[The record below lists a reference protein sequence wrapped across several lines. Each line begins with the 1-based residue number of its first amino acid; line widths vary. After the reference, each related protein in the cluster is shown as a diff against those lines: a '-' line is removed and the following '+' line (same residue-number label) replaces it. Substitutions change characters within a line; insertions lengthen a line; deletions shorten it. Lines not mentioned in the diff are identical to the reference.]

1 MCWTRM
7 GNRTMHA
14 AVLDMGPGSVDG
26 WLLQLAANELGIE
39 AATGVLD
46 RTKRALHVDGALV
59 PLTRREFDVM
69 AYLAAR
75 EGDPVAR
82 DSLIQDV
89 WGLRF
94 DPGSNV
100 VDAVVASLRRKLG
113 TLSGAIETVRGFGYL
128 YRAAALA
135 SVARA
140 AALTPPEA
148 ERRHHSQPSPCA
160 SRPPA
165 TTASGRVSHEHPAAP
180 VAWRR

>member
-1 MCWTRM
+1 M
-7 GNRTMHA
+7 GNRAMHV

-26 WLLQLAANELGIE
+26 WLLQLAAEELGIE
-39 AATGVLD
+39 AATGLLD
-46 RTKRALHVDGALV
+46 RTKRALHVDGVLV

-69 AYLAAR
+69 AYLAAH

-113 TLSGAIETVRGFGYL
+113 GLSGAIETVRGLGYL
-128 YRAAALA
+128 YRAANA
-135 SVARA
+135 AR
-140 AALTPPEA
+140 PEDI
-148 ERRHHSQPSPCA
+148 
-160 SRPPA
+160 
-165 TTASGRVSHEHPAAP
+165 
-180 VAWRR
+180 

>member
-1 MCWTRM
+1 
-7 GNRTMHA
+7 MHT

-26 WLLQLAANELGIE
+26 WLLQLAEDELGIE
-39 AATGVLD
+39 PATELLD
-46 RTKRALHVDGALV
+46 RTKRALHVDGVLV

-82 DSLIQDV
+82 DSLIKDV

-113 TLSGAIETVRGFGYL
+113 GLSGVIETVRGHGYL
-128 YRAAALA
+128 YRMADAA
-135 SVARA
+135 
-140 AALTPPEA
+140 
-148 ERRHHSQPSPCA
+148 RHED
-160 SRPPA
+160 
-165 TTASGRVSHEHPAAP
+165 V
-180 VAWRR
+180 